1 MKSFVLPKYYESK
14 LISEV
19 KNIRTKQEKRI
30 DYTPTKLKIGKLN
43 FYIPKYFGFCFGVKN
58 AIEICYKTIE
68 ENPKKKI
75 YLISEIIHNPNV
87 NIDLKKKGIQFLQ
100 ESTGK
105 TIIPWSQISKN
116 DIIIIP
122 AFGTT
127 KENMQIIEKKGIE
140 TKSYNTT
147 CPFVTKVWNRGNQLA
162 REKYTIIIHGKPEHE
177 ETKANFSNF
186 IENTPRVIIKNETE
200 AVLLSQYILDEE
212 KVDFEKK
219 FKGRFSKNFNPK
231 KDLKK
236 IGVVNQTTMLAE
248 ETQAIAS
255 FFEKIMEKKH
265 GKNKSK
271 QYIANTRDTLCYATN
286 ENQTSIKQ
294 LINLDIDVAF
304 IAGGYNSSNT
314 SQLVKICEK
323 FFETYFISSEEK
335 LISNEKIIHFDM
347 KEKVE
352 KIKKNYLPNK
362 KEINIL
368 ISGGASCPDSVLERL
383 LEKICE
389 YYKQPIDKEKIIN
402 NFLLKY

>member
-1 MKSFVLPKYYESK
+1 LKSFFLPKYYESK

-30 DYTPTKLKIGKLN
+30 DYTPTKLVVGKLN

-116 DIIIIP
+116 DIVIIP

-127 KENMQIIEKKGIE
+127 KENMEIIEKKGIE

-162 REKYTIIIHGKPEHE
+162 KEKYTIIIHGKPEHE
-177 ETKANFSNF
+177 ETKATFSNF
-186 IENTPRVIIKNETE
+186 TKNTPRIIIKNETE
-200 AVLLSQYILDEE
+200 AVLLSKYMLDE
-212 KVDFEKK
+212 KKIDFEKK

-231 KDLKK
+231 KDLKR

-248 ETQAIAS
+248 ETQAITS

-271 QYIANTRDTLCYATN
+271 EYIANTRDTLCYATN
-286 ENQTSIKQ
+286 ENQASIKQ
-294 LINLDIDVAF
+294 LINLEIDIAF

-314 SQLVKICEK
+314 SQLVKICEE

-347 KEKVE
+347 KEKAE

-368 ISGGASCPDSVLERL
+368 ITGGASCPDSVLERL
-383 LEKICE
+383 LEKICK